1 MRFSEPVSRRKV
13 WREIIF
19 TDADTV
25 RSLDLFLKNRISR
38 METKCSNVL
47 LHARVR
53 VVSTVFEERLDEY
66 RCRSVRRLSVIG
78 ERIVCLFAHENKL
91 KKKN

>member
-19 TDADTV
+19 ADADTV

-66 RCRSVRRLSVIG
+66 RCRSVIG

>member
-19 TDADTV
+19 ADADTV

-38 METKCSNVL
+38 METKCVICRSNVL
-47 LHARVR
+47 LHACPCYLESFRGK
-53 VVSTVFEERLDEY
+53 
-66 RCRSVRRLSVIG
+66 IG
-78 ERIVCLFAHENKL
+78 RISM
-91 KKKN
+91 

>member
-19 TDADTV
+19 ADADTV

-38 METKCSNVL
+38 METKCVVYRSNVL

-66 RCRSVRRLSVIG
+66 RCRSVIG

>member
-1 MRFSEPVSRRKV
+1 
-13 WREIIF
+13 
-19 TDADTV
+19 
-25 RSLDLFLKNRISR
+25 

-66 RCRSVRRLSVIG
+66 RCRSVIG

-91 KKKN
+91 KKKKLIRTGNQTCADKGACWWLHEKKGELL